1 MGFINI
7 INKKSNS
14 FIKYV
19 KENFNKTNE
28 EIEKIEYGIK
38 VITMNM
44 FKIIILFTTAYFLKI
59 LEHTIVA
66 FITFGILRSF
76 ASGVH
81 ADSTIKCIFINYIVF
96 LGNIFLAINFSLG
109 NGLRI
114 MFFLISL
121 SILIKYAPADTYE
134 RPLVSIILRKKLK
147 IRAIITLMFYGVL
160 SVLLSISTYGDI
172 IIYSALEQA
181 LLITPLAYKIFRK
194 PYKNHENIKL

>member
-1 MGFINI
+1 M
-7 INKKSNS
+7 SNS

-28 EIEKIEYGIK
+28 EIEKIDYGIK

-44 FKIIILFTTAYFLKI
+44 FKMIILFATAYFFKI
-59 LEHTIVA
+59 LGYTIVA

-96 LGNIFLAINFSLG
+96 LGNVFLAINFSLG
-109 NGLRI
+109 NVLRI

-134 RPLVSIILRKKLK
+134 RPLVSMILRKKLK
-147 IRAIITLMFYGVL
+147 IRAIITLMVYGVL